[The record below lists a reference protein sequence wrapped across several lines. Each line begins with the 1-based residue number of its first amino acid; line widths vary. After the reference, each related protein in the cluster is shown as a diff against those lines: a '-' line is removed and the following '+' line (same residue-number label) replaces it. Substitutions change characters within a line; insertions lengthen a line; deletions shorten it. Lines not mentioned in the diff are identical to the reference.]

1 LEVLSGVVPS
11 VVEDGRETPM
21 VRAKAT
27 ALSRMAE
34 AAAAV
39 AFRTSVRA
47 CCCWCRWAILAAWP
61 AISLATDSSAGG
73 RVPPATVASSPLLV
87 HANTHCPAKD
97 AGPSTETTPPLAE
110 TDKTDP
116 SPNIMVPSGRI
127 VWSPS
132 RGGAMPGAAPAP
144 PWHST
149 HVTPCN
155 SGHSLAVPA
164 AAHSGPR
171 SLHHLCRS
179 WPRTENR
186 SRPAGAAAGSAAEAA
201 AAGSA
206 AEAARAALVGGE
218 AVLEVSARFR
228 PRPTPRGAAA
238 ATAAAAGAGAAR
250 AALEGG
256 EAVLEVSARF

>member
-1 LEVLSGVVPS
+1 MHTHLSGHRQQCRGESAPCDGSQLPLAGPRQHTLPSQRRRAVHGDDTSPGRDGQNGPVPYG
-11 VVEDGRETPM
+11 DGGRG
-21 VRAKAT
+21 
-27 ALSRMAE
+27 
-34 AAAAV
+34 
-39 AFRTSVRA
+39 
-47 CCCWCRWAILAAWP
+47 
-61 AISLATDSSAGG
+61 AGG
-73 RVPPATVASSPLLV
+73 SGRHIHTGRLRNMQPLQS
-87 HANTHCPAKD
+87 HTH
-97 AGPSTETTPPLAE
+97 THTPRAHV
-110 TDKTDP
+110 
-116 SPNIMVPSGRI
+116 PNIMVPSGRI

-171 SLHHLCRS
+171 SLHHLRRS

-218 AVLEVSARFR
+218 AVLEVSARF
-228 PRPTPRGAAA
+228 
-238 ATAAAAGAGAAR
+238 
-250 AALEGG
+250 
-256 EAVLEVSARF
+256 